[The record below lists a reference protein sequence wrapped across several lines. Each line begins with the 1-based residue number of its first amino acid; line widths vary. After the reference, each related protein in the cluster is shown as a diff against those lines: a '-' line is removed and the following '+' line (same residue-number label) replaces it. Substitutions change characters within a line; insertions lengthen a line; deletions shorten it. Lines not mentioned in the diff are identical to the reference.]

1 MPNLQPLSLKSD
13 SLQKRQFHVI
23 TLMWI
28 ITGAKASRL
37 VVKQKGSPVLF
48 GYDAAA
54 LTTALI
60 DGLLQS
66 EPAVTVA
73 SGDIPGDTM
82 FDATALGADSY
93 GAVINMQGQ
102 AKAPVAVKYEVVTT
116 AGGTP
121 ASNAGLL
128 EGAAAQ
134 LTVSSNTSGYA
145 ASPLGNL
152 YVRLAAM
159 SNLDA
164 GTAGY
169 IKLDLIFDAK

>member
-13 SLQKRQFHVI
+13 ALQKRQFHVLS
-23 TLMWI
+23 LMWI
-28 ITGAKASRL
+28 ITGAKVARL

-60 DGLLQS
+60 DALLQS

-82 FDATALGADSY
+82 FDATALGADSF
-93 GAVINMQGQ
+93 GLVINMQGQ
-102 AKAPVAVKYEVVTT
+102 TKAPVALKYEIVTT

-121 ASNAGLL
+121 GVVVGMI

-134 LTVSSNTSGYA
+134 LTVSSNTNGYA

-152 YVRLAAM
+152 YARIVGAT
-159 SNLDA
+159 NLDA